1 MSIRKNAI
9 ANYIGQIYLA
19 ILGIVIVPFYVERL
33 GAEGYGL
40 VGFFALLQGWMQLLD
55 MGISTMLAREASR
68 SRFDLVEAFRFKRLQ
83 QLILILFALIA
94 CIVAVLSFGAREW
107 LATSWLKTTL
117 PKETVIFALSCIVI
131 SVCIRWQSGP
141 LRSTLMG
148 LERQVQLNV
157 VNMVLATFRFPGSV
171 VVLILTQDSIDAFFQ
186 YQIVISCVEFFLL
199 WIIVKKYIPSKE
211 AIPLPDWE
219 FLSSIKPTLKFSLGI
234 AFTSAVWVLITQL
247 DKLLLSSLLPLKEYG
262 YFTMAVTAA
271 GGISLLSGP
280 LSQAVSP
287 RLAALHAQNNKSEI
301 VSVYRSASRVM
312 AMIIAPVSILTGTF
326 SREIVYIWTGSWV
339 ISDNVAPIMHWYAW
353 GNGALALTGLSYYLQ
368 CAYGNIRLHI
378 IGNVIFALT
387 IIPAIYFATKHFG
400 AVGAAKVWCTSN
412 FLFMIIWTGI
422 VHKKFIPKQHLKWI
436 LNDVTPFLTMPV
448 ALYYFYF
455 SCDLPLHLEAYSR
468 FQSLMLISL
477 FGLIF
482 LIINGAI
489 YRFLKYRY

>member
-1 MSIRKNAI
+1 MIKKNAI

-19 ILGIVIVPFYVERL
+19 ILGIAIVPFYVERL

-40 VGFFALLQGWMQLLD
+40 VGFFALLQGGMQLLD

-107 LATSWLKTTL
+107 LATSWLKTSL
-117 PKETVIFALSCIVI
+117 PKETVIFALSCIII

-157 VNMVLATFRFPGSV
+157 VNIVMATFRFPGSV
-171 VVLILTQDSIDAFFQ
+171 VVLILTQDSIEAFFQ
-186 YQIVISCVEFFLL
+186 YQIVISCLEFFGL

-219 FLSSIKPTLKFSLGI
+219 FLSSIKSTLKFSLGI

-312 AMIIAPVSILTGTF
+312 AMIIAPVSILMGVF
-326 SREIVYIWTGSWV
+326 SREVVYIWTGSWV

-368 CAYGNIRLHI
+368 CAYGNIRLHV

-387 IIPAIYFATKHFG
+387 IIPAIYFSTKYFG
-400 AVGAAKVWCTSN
+400 AVGAAKVWCISN
-412 FLFMIIWTGI
+412 VIFMIVWSGV
-422 VHKKFIPKQHLKWI
+422 VHRCFMPNQHTRWI
-436 LNDVTPFLTMPV
+436 FNDLSPFFTTPIILC
-448 ALYYFYF
+448 LIYF
-455 SCDLPLHLEAYSR
+455 SYGYLLIIDLYSR
-468 FQSLMLISL
+468 FEIMMYLSIVGLASLM
-477 FGLIF
+477 
-482 LIINGAI
+482 INVKI
-489 YRFLKYRY
+489 YFSINRRH